1 MRECACPEELG
12 NLRQELVTNTVTH
25 RVGCLEQGVDPI
37 GEDVRVLTAGGDEAP
52 MHFCASTVGKK
63 NHNDVR
69 FKDVRGTIF
78 IFSVQ
83 NYKKICICARKS
95 VSLRCFFTN
104 SLS

>member
-1 MRECACPEELG
+1 MRECACPKELG

-78 IFSVQ
+78 IFFGAKLQ
-83 NYKKICICARKS
+83 KNLHMCKKKCIFALFFYK
-95 VSLRCFFTN
+95 
-104 SLS
+104 